1 MNWESEGF
9 ILSKRKFRENA
20 IILEVF
26 TNDFGK
32 VSGIVY
38 GGTSR
43 KVKNYLQLVNKIY
56 VNYTFKN
63 ENKIGY
69 FKTELI
75 NAIAPKYFNNKNKI
89 LCLNSITS
97 ILKLLLPENQKLY
110 NVYSSLDNFLNNF
123 NNANWLINYLNWE
136 LDLIS
141 NLGYGFDTSK
151 LNKDYDKKNFN
162 MVIDNHEYNIP
173 TFLLSKNISN
183 VGLKEIYQGLIFSR
197 RLMENKFFIPN
208 NIKFPQSRRIFENK
222 FLRVN

>member
-26 TNDFGK
+26 TKDFGK

-56 VNYTFKN
+56 VNYTSKN

-69 FKTELI
+69 FKTQLI
-75 NAIAPKYFNNKNKI
+75 DAIAQNYFNNKNKI
-89 LCLNSITS
+89 LSLNSITS

-110 NVYSSLDNFLNNF
+110 NVYISLDNFLNNF
-123 NNANWLINYLNWE
+123 NNENWLINYLNWE

-151 LNKDYDKKNFN
+151 LNKNYEKKNFN
-162 MVIDNHEYNIP
+162 IVIDNYEYNIP
-173 TFLLSKNISN
+173 TFLLSKNISK
-183 VGLKEIYQGLIFSR
+183 VSFKEIYEGLIFSR

-222 FLRVN
+222 FLRIN